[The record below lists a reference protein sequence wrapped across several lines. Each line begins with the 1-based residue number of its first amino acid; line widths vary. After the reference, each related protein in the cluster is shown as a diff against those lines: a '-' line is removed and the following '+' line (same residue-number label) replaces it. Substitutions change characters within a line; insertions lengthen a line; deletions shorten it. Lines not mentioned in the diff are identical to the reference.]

1 MPKGN
6 SNKSTGALAAIA
18 IVASGF
24 VISGPAQAEPVQQT
38 IAQASLCRAA
48 NRSTP
53 VFEADSTIS
62 SALLLLRPNQQ
73 VTLTDIPPAGS
84 QFARIT
90 VPVSGYVQTA
100 VLKAC
105 GGPPPPPQTACRYL
119 KQPPLVKVRREP
131 RIVDSPSNVI
141 GQVYQGERVSVLLN
155 PDGSVKSA
163 QADGFNWVAIDPTR
177 APLFLPPGT
186 AWLFNSVVGSSE
198 SNLGYCY

>member
-1 MPKGN
+1 MP
-6 SNKSTGALAAIA
+6 SNNLNKAVRTLVAVAIA
-18 IVASGF
+18 ATGTIVPT
-24 VISGPAQAEPVQQT
+24 VAQASPAPQF

-73 VTLTDIPPAGS
+73 VTLTDLPPAGS
-84 QFARIT
+84 QFARIR
-90 VPVSGYVQTA
+90 VPITGYVQTA
-100 VLKAC
+100 VLKDC

-119 KQPPLVKVRREP
+119 KQPALVKVRTDP

-141 GQVYQGERVSVLLN
+141 GQVYQGEKVSVILN
-155 PDGSVKSA
+155 SDGSVKSA
-163 QADGFNWVAIDPTR
+163 QGDGYNWVAIDPTR

-186 AWLFNSVVGSSE
+186 AWLFNSVVGSPE
-198 SNLGYCY
+198 SNLGYCF